1 LRTQEP
7 ARDQKG
13 GVAPMLIKKYA
24 NRRLYNTDSSSYV
37 TLNYLCELVKEG
49 KDFVVKDARTGEDI
63 TRAVLTQIIVEEE
76 SKGQNLLPVQFL
88 RQVISFYGD
97 SLESA
102 LPHYLEMSME
112 RFFRDQERMRDYMI
126 GPLGASSGQSPFAD
140 MARQNLTLFE
150 RVFNVFS
157 PFPKESDN
165 TPILKERNNY
175 KTSKVDEIE
184 ILILKEKL
192 ESIQEDLSS
201 IINN

>member
-1 LRTQEP
+1 
-7 ARDQKG
+7 
-13 GVAPMLIKKYA
+13 MLIKKYA

-140 MARQNLTLFE
+140 IARQNLTLFE

-165 TPILKERNNY
+165 TPILKECNNY